1 MNVSYTENTKL
12 VRGLDYYSDTVF
24 EIKSDKLGAQ
34 STVLAGGRYDKLLE
48 IIGSANT
55 PGIGF
60 AAGIERIAMLIDENL
75 IKKDEKKVFAVYF
88 DETKDYFVKTI
99 NQLRKNGIKI
109 DFEYNPKSFGA
120 QMKKANKIKAD
131 YVIIL
136 GEDEE
141 KENVITLKEFSTG
154 NQEKNTIE
162 NIISKLLEKT
172 KTGKG

>member
-1 MNVSYTENTKL
+1 
-12 VRGLDYYSDTVF
+12 
-24 EIKSDKLGAQ
+24 
-34 STVLAGGRYDKLLE
+34 
-48 IIGSANT
+48 
-55 PGIGF
+55 
-60 AAGIERIAMLIDENL
+60 
-75 IKKDEKKVFAVYF
+75 
-88 DETKDYFVKTI
+88 
-99 NQLRKNGIKI
+99 
-109 DFEYNPKSFGA
+109 
-120 QMKKANKIKAD
+120 MKKANKIKAD